1 MKSYRYP
8 LVLVLV
14 LVVTLLSNFVQAQ
27 EIEPRAY
34 TNAPI
39 GVNFLVAGIGYS
51 EGGISFDP
59 AVRLTNA
66 NIKTDLAALAYA
78 RVLDIGGQSAKF
90 DLIVPYASL
99 NGTADYIGQPV
110 ARDISGFGD
119 PKLRLSMNFLG
130 APALTLDQFAG
141 YRHDLIVGGSLQVSL
156 PIGQYDPAKLVNIG
170 SNRWYVKPELGMSKG
185 WGQWTLELSTG
196 ATIFGENEDFFG
208 GKRRE
213 QAPIYSFQ
221 SHLVYGFS
229 AGIWGALTAA
239 YFTGGQTKI
248 DGVRGH
254 DLQQNTRIGATL
266 AWPIDRRNSIKLH
279 ASSGVY
285 TRTGTDFDTIGLAW
299 QYRWGGGL

>member
-8 LVLVLV
+8 LV

-196 ATIFGENEDFFG
+196 ATIFGDNEDFFG

-266 AWPIDRRNSIKLH
+266 VWPIDRRNSIKLH

>member
-110 ARDISGFGD
+110 VRDISGFGD

>member
-8 LVLVLV
+8 LVLV

>member
-8 LVLVLV
+8 LV

-51 EGGISFDP
+51 EGGISFDS

>member
-8 LVLVLV
+8 LVLV

-110 ARDISGFGD
+110 VRDISGFGD

-196 ATIFGENEDFFG
+196 ATIFGDNEDFFG

>member
-8 LVLVLV
+8 LVLVLM
-14 LVVTLLSNFVQAQ
+14 LLSKLVQAQ

-51 EGGISFDP
+51 EGGIAFDP

-110 ARDISGFGD
+110 ARYISGFGD

-196 ATIFGENEDFFG
+196 ATIFGDNEDFFG

>member
-8 LVLVLV
+8 LVLVL
-14 LVVTLLSNFVQAQ
+14 TLLSNFVQAQ

-196 ATIFGENEDFFG
+196 ATIFGDNEDFFG

-248 DGVRGH
+248 NGVRGH

>member
-8 LVLVLV
+8 LV

-51 EGGISFDP
+51 EGGISFDS

-196 ATIFGENEDFFG
+196 ATIFGDNEDFFG

-266 AWPIDRRNSIKLH
+266 VWPIDRRNSIKLH

>member
-8 LVLVLV
+8 LVLVL
-14 LVVTLLSNFVQAQ
+14 TLLSNFVQAQ

>member
-8 LVLVLV
+8 LVLVLM
-14 LVVTLLSNFVQAQ
+14 LLSNFVQAQ

-196 ATIFGENEDFFG
+196 ATIFGDNEDFFG

>member
-8 LVLVLV
+8 LVLVLM
-14 LVVTLLSNFVQAQ
+14 LLSNFVQAQ

-196 ATIFGENEDFFG
+196 ATIFGDNEDFFG

-266 AWPIDRRNSIKLH
+266 VWPIDRRNSIKLH

>member
-1 MKSYRYP
+1 M
-8 LVLVLV
+8 
-14 LVVTLLSNFVQAQ
+14 
-27 EIEPRAY
+27 
-34 TNAPI
+34 
-39 GVNFLVAGIGYS
+39 VAGIGYS

-156 PIGQYDPAKLVNIG
+156 PIGQYAPAKLVNIG

-196 ATIFGENEDFFG
+196 ATIFGDNEDFFG

>member
-196 ATIFGENEDFFG
+196 ATIFGDNEDFFG

>member
-8 LVLVLV
+8 LVLVL
-14 LVVTLLSNFVQAQ
+14 TLLSNFVQAQ

-196 ATIFGENEDFFG
+196 ATIFGDNEDFFG

>member
-1 MKSYRYP
+1 MKSYCYP
-8 LVLVLV
+8 LILVL
-14 LVVTLLSNFVQAQ
+14 TLLYSFAGAQ

-51 EGGISFDP
+51 EGGIAFDP
-59 AVRLTNA
+59 AIRLTNA
-66 NIKTDLAALAYA
+66 KIKTDLAALAYA

-90 DLIVPYASL
+90 DLIVPYVSL
-99 NGTADYIGQPV
+99 NGTADYFGQLV
-110 ARDISGFGD
+110 ARDVSGFGD
-119 PKLRLSMNFLG
+119 PKIRLSMNFLG
-130 APALTLDQFAG
+130 APALSLDQFAG
-141 YRHDLIVGGSLQVSL
+141 YRHDLIVGGSLQISA
-156 PIGQYDPAKLVNIG
+156 PIGQYDSAKLVNIG
-170 SNRWYVKPELGMSKG
+170 TNRWYVKPELGMSKG
-185 WGQWTLELSTG
+185 WGKWALELTTG
-196 ATIFGENEDFFG
+196 ATIFGDNEDFFG
-208 GKRRE
+208 GKRRQ

-229 AGIWGALTAA
+229 SGMWGALTAA

-248 DGVRGH
+248 DGVRGN
-254 DLQQNTRIGATL
+254 DLQQNARIGATL

-279 ASSGVY
+279 ANAGVY

>member
-8 LVLVLV
+8 LVLVL
-14 LVVTLLSNFVQAQ
+14 TLLSNFVQAQ

-196 ATIFGENEDFFG
+196 ATIFGDNEDFFG

-229 AGIWGALTAA
+229 AGIWGALTTA

>member
-8 LVLVLV
+8 LVLVLM
-14 LVVTLLSNFVQAQ
+14 LLSKLVQAQ

-51 EGGISFDP
+51 EGGIAFDP

-110 ARDISGFGD
+110 ARYISGFGD

-196 ATIFGENEDFFG
+196 ATIFGENEDFF
-208 GKRRE
+208 R
-213 QAPIYSFQ
+213 
-221 SHLVYGFS
+221 
-229 AGIWGALTAA
+229 W
-239 YFTGGQTKI
+239 QT
-248 DGVRGH
+248 
-254 DLQQNTRIGATL
+254 
-266 AWPIDRRNSIKLH
+266 P
-279 ASSGVY
+279 
-285 TRTGTDFDTIGLAW
+285 
-299 QYRWGGGL
+299 

>member
-110 ARDISGFGD
+110 VRDISGFGD

-196 ATIFGENEDFFG
+196 ATIFGDNEDFFG

-266 AWPIDRRNSIKLH
+266 VWPIDRRNSIKLH

>member
-8 LVLVLV
+8 LV

-196 ATIFGENEDFFG
+196 ATIFGDNEDFFG

>member
-130 APALTLDQFAG
+130 APA
-141 YRHDLIVGGSLQVSL
+141 
-156 PIGQYDPAKLVNIG
+156 
-170 SNRWYVKPELGMSKG
+170 
-185 WGQWTLELSTG
+185 
-196 ATIFGENEDFFG
+196 
-208 GKRRE
+208 
-213 QAPIYSFQ
+213 
-221 SHLVYGFS
+221 
-229 AGIWGALTAA
+229 
-239 YFTGGQTKI
+239 
-248 DGVRGH
+248 
-254 DLQQNTRIGATL
+254 
-266 AWPIDRRNSIKLH
+266 
-279 ASSGVY
+279 
-285 TRTGTDFDTIGLAW
+285 
-299 QYRWGGGL
+299 

>member
-8 LVLVLV
+8 LVLVLM
-14 LVVTLLSNFVQAQ
+14 LLSNFVQAQ

-110 ARDISGFGD
+110 VRDISGFGD

-196 ATIFGENEDFFG
+196 ATIFGDNEDFFG

>member
-8 LVLVLV
+8 LV

>member
-8 LVLVLV
+8 LVLVLM
-14 LVVTLLSNFVQAQ
+14 LLSKLVQAQ

-51 EGGISFDP
+51 EGGIAFDP

-110 ARDISGFGD
+110 ARYISGFGD

-196 ATIFGENEDFFG
+196 ATIFGDNEDFFG

-248 DGVRGH
+248 NGVRGH

>member
-8 LVLVLV
+8 LV

-51 EGGISFDP
+51 EGGISFDS

-266 AWPIDRRNSIKLH
+266 VWPIDRRNSIKLH

>member
-8 LVLVLV
+8 LV

-185 WGQWTLELSTG
+185 WGQWTLELSAG
-196 ATIFGENEDFFG
+196 ATIFGDNEDFFG